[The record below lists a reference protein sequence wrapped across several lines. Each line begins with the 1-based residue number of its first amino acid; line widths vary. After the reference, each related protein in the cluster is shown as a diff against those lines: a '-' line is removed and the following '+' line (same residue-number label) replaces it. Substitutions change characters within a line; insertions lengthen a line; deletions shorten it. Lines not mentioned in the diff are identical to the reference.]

1 MTHTLLMTVWQYGTL
16 QFNKFEEIQKKGYE
30 AAMEI
35 LAKWQEEGKLPSAF
49 IGEKNTGPVG
59 KTKGKSARRNS
70 I

>member
-1 MTHTLLMTVWQYGTL
+1 M
-16 QFNKFEEIQKKGYE
+16 QFGKFEEIQSKGYQ

-35 LAKWQEEGKLPSAF
+35 LEKWQEEGRLPSAF
-49 IGEKNTGPVG
+49 IGERSTGPLG